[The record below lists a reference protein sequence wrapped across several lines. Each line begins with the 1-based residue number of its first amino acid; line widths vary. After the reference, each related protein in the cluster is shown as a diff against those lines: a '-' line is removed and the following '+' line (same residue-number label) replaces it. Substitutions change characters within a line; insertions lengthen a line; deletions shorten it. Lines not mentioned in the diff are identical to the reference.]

1 MKTIADRL
9 FLAIISDTSND
20 TTNDTTNDDEV
31 HEDDEDD
38 KSYQVIKVKEV
49 RIVKEVKKVMA
60 GDVSPVAMFSCEVIL
75 SKVEY
80 IKYCEHRGCS
90 ELLLGIGSFVPTG

>member
-20 TTNDTTNDDEV
+20 TTNDTTNDDKV

-38 KSYQVIKVKEV
+38 KSYQVIKDREV
-49 RIVKEVKKVMA
+49 RIVKEVKESD
-60 GDVSPVAMFSCEVIL
+60 GW
-75 SKVEY
+75 
-80 IKYCEHRGCS
+80 
-90 ELLLGIGSFVPTG
+90 